1 MIKGERFFQTAND
14 MKNKI
19 LAAILAIIITI
30 GSSMPVLATPNNTQ
44 LNESRQK
51 YVEIEN
57 KIRDIENKIYD
68 LSAQIEPLQFTVDKN
83 KKEIENINKIMEN
96 TKKDIEQ
103 CKKEINNLDL
113 ILGQRIKALYNS
125 GDLEFN
131 YINFVLQSDSTSELV
146 TRVQAVS
153 KIVGKDKE
161 YIDNINNKKGELN
174 NKVKSL
180 DDKKEEINK
189 LNKEIQEDLNEL
201 ANKKRE
207 QEVLANQAKEE
218 RSKFDAEYL
227 SILERDAVKTQF
239 DTIDSSNSSYAEV
252 QGAINQLISIRNNQ
266 IKSPI
271 VTNEIDEKIEKA
283 KVIAQQKKAAEEREA
298 ANRAR
303 EAQLQ
308 AQARA
313 NAAASSTTAKTSSKK
328 PIASVAAP
336 SAGNAQA
343 VLNEA
348 YKYLGAQYVWGATGP
363 STFDCSGFT
372 SYVYRHAA
380 GMEIS
385 RTTYTQINVG
395 QPVSQDQLQPGDLVF
410 PNAGHVG
417 IYVGN
422 GQMIHAP
429 QTGDVVKVGP
439 VYSFYA
445 ARRVL

>member
-1 MIKGERFFQTAND
+1 

-19 LAAILAIIITI
+19 LAIMLATVIVV
-30 GSSMPVLATPNNTQ
+30 GSSVPAFATPDNQQ
-44 LNESRQK
+44 LSDSRQK
-51 YVEIEN
+51 YAEIEN
-57 KIRDIENKIYD
+57 KITEIQNKIYD
-68 LSAQIEPLQFTVDKN
+68 LDMQIEPKQLTVDKN

-103 CKKEINNLDL
+103 CKKEINDLDL

-161 YIDNINNKKGELN
+161 YIDNINNKKSELN

-189 LNKEIQEDLNEL
+189 LNKEMQEDLNEL
-201 ANKKRE
+201 ADKKKE
-207 QEVLANQAKEE
+207 QEILANQAKEE

-239 DTIDSSNSSYAEV
+239 DTIDSSSSSYAEV
-252 QGAINQLISIRNNQ
+252 QGAINQLVSIRNNQ

-271 VTNEIDEKIEKA
+271 VTNEINDKIEKA
-283 KVIAQQKKAAEEREA
+283 KVIAQQKKVAEEKEA
-298 ANRAR
+298 AARAR
-303 EAQLQ
+303 EAE

-313 NAAASSTTAKTSSKK
+313 NAAASSTTTKTNNKK
-328 PIASVAAP
+328 PSSSVAAP
-336 SAGNAQA
+336 SGGNAQA

-348 YKYLGAQYVWGATGP
+348 YKYLGTPYVWGATGP
-363 STFDCSGFT
+363 GTFDCSGFT
-372 SYVYRHAA
+372 SYVYRHAV

-385 RTTYTQINVG
+385 RTTYTQVNVG

>member
-1 MIKGERFFQTAND
+1 MIKGERFFKTDND

-19 LAAILAIIITI
+19 LAATLAILITI
-30 GSSMPVLATPNNTQ
+30 CSSMPVFATPNNAQ

-83 KKEIENINKIMEN
+83 KKEIENINKVMEN
-96 TKKDIEQ
+96 TKKDIDQ
-103 CKKEINNLDL
+103 CKKEINDLDL

-161 YIDNINNKKGELN
+161 YIDNINNKKSELN

-201 ANKKRE
+201 SGKKKE

-227 SILERDAVKTQF
+227 SILERDAVKSQF
-239 DTIDSSNSSYAEV
+239 DSIDNSNSSYAEV
-252 QGAINQLISIRNNQ
+252 KGAINQLISIRNNQ

-271 VTNEIDEKIEKA
+271 IINEINDKIEKA
-283 KVIAQQKKAAEEREA
+283 KVIAQQKKAQEEKEA
-298 ANRAR
+298 AERAR
-303 EAQLQ
+303 QAE

-313 NAAASSTTAKTSSKK
+313 NAAAASSTTTKTSSKK
-328 PIASVAAP
+328 PSASVAAP
-336 SAGNAQA
+336 SAGNAQG

-348 YKYLGAQYVWGATGP
+348 YKYLGTPYVWGATGP